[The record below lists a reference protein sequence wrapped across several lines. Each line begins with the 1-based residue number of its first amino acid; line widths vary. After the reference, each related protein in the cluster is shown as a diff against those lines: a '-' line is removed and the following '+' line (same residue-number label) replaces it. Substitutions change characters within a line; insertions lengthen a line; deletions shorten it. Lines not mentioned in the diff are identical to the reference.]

1 MKKEK
6 RKSTKIYKTKA
17 KGQQHVRK
25 RRRRRTRML
34 FRTLQLE
41 NIYHMSCGTY
51 TRSCL
56 LLKATAGMYRRGW
69 WVNEGERWHMFHVF
83 FPLSLVVPALCWPVC
98 PREKDGAAPIPNLDK
113 VPRFPVSPYLSHSPS
128 FSHLILVCIFFFILF
143 YFTFFVVFFR
153 FYIPDTIIVYIVCV
167 CVYLAVLNPLTQ
179 SS

>member
-1 MKKEK
+1 
-6 RKSTKIYKTKA
+6 
-17 KGQQHVRK
+17 
-25 RRRRRTRML
+25 ML

-56 LLKATAGMYRRGW
+56 LLKATAGIYRRGW

-83 FPLSLVVPALCWPVC
+83 FFSLSLSLSLVVPALCWPVC

-128 FSHLILVCIFFFILF
+128 FSHLILVYTFFFILF
-143 YFTFFVVFFR
+143 YFTFYFFCILSLLYSR
-153 FYIPDTIIVYIVCV
+153 HYYSIYRVCV
-167 CVYLAVLNPLTQ
+167 CIWLC
-179 SS
+179 